1 MNEANAPVLCLLWGK
16 VKVATEVENSAK
28 GKGNEASLPPESY
41 KIPTADELSW
51 VKDTFLK
58 VAKKI
63 PSNVFQL

>member
-41 KIPTADELSW
+41 KIPTADELS
-51 VKDTFLK
+51 
-58 VAKKI
+58 
-63 PSNVFQL
+63 